1 MNTVI
6 SARSRLKKKKKKIY
20 CKICNEEAVGR
31 KKKTYN
37 FINKHVVWAFQSVIL
52 AMFLEHTKRDLLVCF
67 VQSHRHHFDG
77 QCMDSSSHLKCHIC
91 HYVFSILQCHL
102 QVRLVPGLLLYFHSL
117 LLSLFLPNTDDASF
131 TDKGVLIKLLAG
143 RNFGTCIN
151 SGSRVHLY

>member
-1 MNTVI
+1 MVVSSNILSFQLMTVGKQI
-6 SARSRLKKKKKKIY
+6 PLRVLSFLAIVELAWILIIDYLVGATPWFYKFSREKKKKIY

-91 HYVFSILQCHL
+91 HYVFSIL
-102 QVRLVPGLLLYFHSL
+102 
-117 LLSLFLPNTDDASF
+117 
-131 TDKGVLIKLLAG
+131 
-143 RNFGTCIN
+143 
-151 SGSRVHLY
+151 